1 MTGSPAPQTPAD
13 RIAVEFPASEGY
25 RSVGRLV
32 LGGLASRF
40 ALPVDRLEDLQLAVE
55 SLLLEPSADG
65 TVTLVADASED
76 ELRVRVGPF
85 SAARVADAAVGRV
98 LSRLVDH
105 AADVRDTDGS
115 WVELAVTTA
124 RLRNG

>member
-1 MTGSPAPQTPAD
+1 MTGSPGPQTAAD

-40 ALPVDRLEDLQLAVE
+40 ELPVDRLEDLQLAVE
-55 SLLLEPSADG
+55 SLLLEPPADG

-85 SAARVADAAVGRV
+85 SAGRVEDAAVGRV

-115 WVELAVTTA
+115 WVELAVTTS